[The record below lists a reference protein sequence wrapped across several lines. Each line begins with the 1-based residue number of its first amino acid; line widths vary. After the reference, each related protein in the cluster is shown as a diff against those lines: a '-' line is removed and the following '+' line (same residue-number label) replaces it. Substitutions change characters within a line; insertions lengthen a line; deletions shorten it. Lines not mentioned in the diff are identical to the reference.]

1 MKLINNLR
9 LIGKI
14 GKIISIIFLIYGLLN
29 VIIGTI
35 FELIFKDI
43 YDAPG
48 EKSGLVAIFIVL
60 FFVLIVFF
68 ALKLMGIYVVIISG
82 ITLFL
87 SIICLKYSKKSIEEI
102 KEDKL
107 IIYLVSIGYLLIS
120 LVFLILMIIFIDNIF
135 LFGILFL
142 IFVLVYG
149 FVGFN
154 ILTNNFN
161 LNKCE

>member
-60 FFVLIVFF
+60 FSIVL
-68 ALKLMGIYVVIISG
+68 
-82 ITLFL
+82 
-87 SIICLKYSKKSIEEI
+87 
-102 KEDKL
+102 
-107 IIYLVSIGYLLIS
+107 
-120 LVFLILMIIFIDNIF
+120 
-135 LFGILFL
+135 
-142 IFVLVYG
+142 
-149 FVGFN
+149 
-154 ILTNNFN
+154 
-161 LNKCE
+161 